1 VTLPQWRA
9 RARSAVTRPLRAL
22 DHAVGRLRGPARVL
36 IDVRTPM
43 NLAVLQPI
51 WRSLLDDSRVRLS
64 FATEDGTE
72 AADAVAAWGI
82 QRLAIAR
89 RDAAWTRVDLALT
102 ADLWNHTPLRR
113 CRRRMTFFHGVA
125 GKYDLDD
132 PARLDGDALR
142 QLDRIGFINEDRLRR
157 YVESGRIR
165 RDQAVLIGFPKLD
178 DLVNGR
184 WQRDT
189 VLRSL
194 GLSAETDTVLY
205 APTFST
211 ANSLHDAG
219 EAIVDTLL
227 GTGRNVIVKLHDR
240 SMVPHRTYTAGV
252 DWPERLARFEAHPR
266 FALARMA
273 DAGPLLAA
281 ADLMVTDHS
290 TVGFEFAALDR
301 PIVVFDA
308 PRLLAAARIDPG
320 KWALLRSMADVVTS
334 AEQLVSAVDRALRTP
349 ARLAPAR
356 RQARALFA
364 NAGSATER
372 ALAEVYG
379 LLNLTPFRPTAAAVP
394 SLRGGAQGEIAPL
407 NPI

>member
-1 VTLPQWRA
+1 MPPRWRE
-9 RARSAVTRPLRAL
+9 RARSAIVRPLRAL
-22 DHAVGRLRGPARVL
+22 DHAAGRLRGPARVL
-36 IDVRTPM
+36 VDVRTPM
-43 NLAVLQPI
+43 NLAVLEPI
-51 WRSLLDDSRVRLS
+51 WRPLLDDPRLRLS

-72 AADAVAAWGI
+72 AYDALAAAGI
-82 QRLAIAR
+82 ERMALPR
-89 RDAAWTRVDLALT
+89 RDATWTRVDLALT

-132 PARLDGDALR
+132 PARLDGAALR

-157 YVESGRIR
+157 YVESGSIR
-165 RDQAVLIGFPKLD
+165 PDQAVLIGFPKLD

-184 WQRDT
+184 WQREA

-194 GLSAETDTVLY
+194 GLAAEPGTVLY

-219 EAIVDTLL
+219 EAIVESLL
-227 GTGRNVIVKLHDR
+227 RTGRNVIVKLHDR
-240 SMVPHRTYTAGV
+240 SMVPHPTYTNGV

-273 DAGPLLAA
+273 DASPVLAA

-301 PIVVFDA
+301 PVVVFDA

-320 KWALLRSMADVVTS
+320 KWACLRSMADVVTGP
-334 AEQLVSAVDRALRTP
+334 EQLESVVDRALRAP
-349 ARLAPAR
+349 ARLAHAR
-356 RQARALFA
+356 RQARTLFA
-364 NAGSATER
+364 HAGAAAER
-372 ALAEVYG
+372 GLAEVYG
-379 LLNLTPFRPTAAAVP
+379 LLNLTPLRQTETTTSRHAAYAVARSATSRP
-394 SLRGGAQGEIAPL
+394 
-407 NPI
+407 